1 MTPDTATVDDPWRL
15 GFARDGAGVLR
26 GVIPQPWIER
36 MRAAIDG
43 ALRREGPL
51 AVNLAPRTKGAFFN
65 DLFLWR
71 LNEDFRAFVFE
82 SPLPRLAADILA
94 ADEVRLFYD
103 QLFVMEPRGETG
115 TPWHQ
120 DLPYWPIRG
129 PDVISIWVP
138 FDSVSPENGVVSY
151 VKGSHRW
158 DKLIRPTS
166 PRLAADGRADEMSTS
181 GNGKDFDPAD
191 PDLEFLAWN
200 LEPGDVLVHHAMTVH
215 GAPANNT
222 QDRRRRAIAVRFAG
236 PQTRYDPRPGTWIH
250 DTRVRAHLPLPDLQ
264 AGDAL
269 RGELFPRV
277 WPSEPVAAAS

>member
-1 MTPDTATVDDPWRL
+1 
-15 GFARDGAGVLR
+15 
-26 GVIPQPWIER
+26 VIPQPWIER

-138 FDSVSPENGVVSY
+138 FDSVSPQNGVVSY

-181 GNGKDFDPAD
+181 GNGKDFDPPIRIWSSSRGIWSRGRVGPPRNDGSRGARQQHSGSSSARHSGPLCGTAD
-191 PDLEFLAWN
+191 SLRSEA
-200 LEPGDVLVHHAMTVH
+200 GDVDSRHACTCSS
-215 GAPANNT
+215 AAS
-222 QDRRRRAIAVRFAG
+222 RFASRG
-236 PQTRYDPRPGTWIH
+236 RVARRTISEGLAPR
-250 DTRVRAHLPLPDLQ
+250 
-264 AGDAL
+264 AG
-269 RGELFPRV
+269 RGCKLV
-277 WPSEPVAAAS
+277 

>member
-1 MTPDTATVDDPWRL
+1 MNPDTTNVDDAWRL
-15 GFARDGAGVLR
+15 SFARDGAGVLR

-138 FDSVSPENGVVSY
+138 FDAVSPENGVVSY

-181 GNGKDFDPAD
+181 GKGTDFDPAD
-191 PDLEFLAWN
+191 PGVEFLEWN

-236 PQTRYDPRPGTWIH
+236 PQTRFDPRPGTWIH
-250 DTRVRAHLPLPDLQ
+250 DTRVRAHLPFPDLQ
-264 AGDAL
+264 AGDPL

-277 WPSEPVAAAS
+277 WPFEPVAAAS